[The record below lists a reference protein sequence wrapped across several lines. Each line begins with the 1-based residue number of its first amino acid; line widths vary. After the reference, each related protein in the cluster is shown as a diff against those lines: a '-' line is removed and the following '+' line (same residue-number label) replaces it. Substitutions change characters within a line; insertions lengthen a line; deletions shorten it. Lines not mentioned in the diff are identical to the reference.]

1 MNKFLNGYC
10 RFLSL
15 IIAIM
20 LAIMV
25 VLVFGNVVMRY
36 GFNSGI
42 TLSEELSR
50 WLFVWL
56 TFLGAVIALNERGHL
71 GTDTLVARLP
81 VMGKKICLGVSY
93 VLMLY
98 MCWLIFWGTWEQTKI
113 NLDTTSAVMETSM
126 ATFYACGLVFAVSGA
141 VILLNNFWRLLSGQ
155 MADNELVGVTE
166 SEDVAHEQ
174 PSATK

>member
-1 MNKFLNGYC
+1 MNKFLSGYC

-155 MADNELVGVTE
+155 MAENELVGVTE

-174 PSATK
+174 PAATK